1 MGCWLPRGGRCPGC
15 QVGLTV
21 VSPGQDYTS
30 GALLTGDL
38 KKILIEVLQPL
49 VAEHQARRQEVTDEV
64 VKEFMSPRKLFYDFQ

>member
-1 MGCWLPRGGRCPGC
+1 M
-15 QVGLTV
+15 